1 MEVTYR
7 DITFREANGALV
19 TRRVPTVAVPDDFYD
34 KQRAAWLK
42 EHDPAGY
49 VEYMHEVDEAF
60 IATQFGG

>member
-34 KQRAAWLK
+34 KQSAAWLK

-49 VEYMHEVDEAF
+49 VE
-60 IATQFGG
+60 